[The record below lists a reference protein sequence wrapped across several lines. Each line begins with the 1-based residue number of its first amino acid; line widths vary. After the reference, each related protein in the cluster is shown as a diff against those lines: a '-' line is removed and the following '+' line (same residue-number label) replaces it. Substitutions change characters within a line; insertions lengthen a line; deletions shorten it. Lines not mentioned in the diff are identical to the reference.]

1 MNHIIK
7 HAVVAASAVGL
18 TVAVQAQVE
27 IRITGSTAFRGTT
40 YAAIR
45 NLYGA
50 NLGGQNPAH
59 DASGKNQVT
68 FAGTIPALFG
78 TQTVTVRTSYSGS
91 VEGIQSL
98 VLGNNETFLASSNA
112 GDTTTVAGPADIA
125 FSDVFQST
133 TDFVSPVLSD
143 AKVGIVCFAWVRSVV
158 TPPAVNNMTHQLAQQ
173 FLATGDLPIG
183 QFTGD
188 LSQTQ
193 DIYLVGRN
201 KLSGTRITTQA
212 DCGYG
217 GNADAQLWQLDGT
230 GGTVGTT
237 FVQSTGFTS
246 GGNAAAVLKVATA
259 TNPSLSY
266 LGIGDANGVNG
277 GANLLTF
284 NGVPFS
290 VSNVWNGNY
299 SFWAYEHAFLKPS
312 VGANPKKFVNDPAG
326 LKAAIDA
333 ILQTSTANTALSK
346 MKVARNADGGPIF
359 PQ

>member
-1 MNHIIK
+1 MNHILK
-7 HAVVAASAVGL
+7 TAVLATAATGL
-18 TVAVQAQVE
+18 TLAVQAQVE
-27 IRITGSTAFRGTT
+27 IRITGSTAFRATT

-45 NLYGA
+45 NLYGGT
-50 NLGGQNPAH
+50 LTGQNPAH

-78 TQTVTVRTSYSGS
+78 AQTVTVRTSYSGS
-91 VEGIQSL
+91 VEGVQSL
-98 VLGNNETFLASSNA
+98 VLGNNETFLLSSNA
-112 GDTTTVAGPADIA
+112 GDTNTVAGPADIA

-133 TDFVSPVLSD
+133 TDFTSPVLSD
-143 AKVGIVCFAWVRSVV
+143 SKVGVVCFSWVRSVT
-158 TPPAVNNMTHQLAQQ
+158 TPAAVNNMTHQLAQQ
-173 FLATGDLPIG
+173 FLATGDLPVG

-188 LSQTQ
+188 LSQVQ
-193 DIYLVGRN
+193 DIYLVGRT
-201 KLSGTRITTQA
+201 KGSGTRATQQA

-217 GNADAQLWQLDGT
+217 ANADSQLWQLDGA

-237 FVQSTGFTS
+237 FIQSIGFSS
-246 GGNAAAVLKVATA
+246 GSGVATVLKAAAATS
-259 TNPSLSY
+259 PSIGF
-266 LGIGDANGVNG
+266 LGISDANGVNG
-277 GANLLTF
+277 GANMLSF

-299 SFWAYEHAFLKPS
+299 SAWGYEHAFLKPA
-312 VGANPKKFVNDPAG
+312 VGANAKKFLQDASG
-326 LKAAIDA
+326 LKVAIDT

>member
-1 MNHIIK
+1 MNQILK
-7 HAVVAASAVGL
+7 NAALATAAVGL
-18 TVAVQAQVE
+18 TVAAQAQVE
-27 IRITGSTAFRGTT
+27 IRITGSTAFRATT

-50 NLGGQNPAH
+50 NLTGQNPAH

-68 FAGTIPALFG
+68 WAGTIPALFG
-78 TQTVTVRTSYSGS
+78 AQTVTVRASYSGS

-98 VLGNNETFLASSNA
+98 VLGNNETFLASATA
-112 GDTTTVAGPADIA
+112 GDTNTVAGPADIA

-133 TDFVSPVLSD
+133 TDFTSPVLSD
-143 AKVGIVCFAWVRSVV
+143 TKVGIVSFAWVRSVT
-158 TPPAVNNMTHQLAQQ
+158 TPTTVNNITHQLAQQ

-201 KLSGTRITTQA
+201 KLSGTRITAQA

-217 GNADAQLWQLDGT
+217 GNADAQLWQLDGA

-237 FVQSTGFTS
+237 FVQSSGFSS
-246 GGNAAAVLKVATA
+246 GGNAAAVLKVAGA
-259 TNPSLSY
+259 ANPSLSY
-266 LGIGDANGVNG
+266 LGISDANGVNG

-290 VSNVWNGNY
+290 VSNVWNGTY

-312 VGANPKKFVNDPAG
+312 VGANAKKFVQDAAG
-326 LKAAIDA
+326 LKTAIDT
-333 ILQTSTANTALSK
+333 LLLTSTGNTALSK